1 MAKISVRGR
10 ECDRLSKKT
19 KVGTLGRCHLPWVWL
34 FPCTGRAEVGLEGA
48 GDRLFPL
55 LLSFSHARTVPWDI
69 TVEGQCLQ
77 ATSWQPAP
85 QRCLPS
91 GALICPPGARYP
103 SLPQPDSDPQ
113 PGWSCSAILLD
124 RHRQLMVFSLA
135 TFCVPQF
142 SSVFMSPVFQL
153 SRLLASFLFLAESQ
167 LVPEYTIHLA
177 SDFLSY
183 PRQHWPPLCPLPPDT
198 CFWGPLFINTR
209 EFSSVML
216 LDFFYYDNL
225 PMWLYA
231 HFNRRYLHS

>member
-1 MAKISVRGR
+1 MGYHSGR
-10 ECDRLSKKT
+10 SMLPGHILTTCCPEVPSI
-19 KVGTLGRCHLPWVWL
+19 RCP
-34 FPCTGRAEVGLEGA
+34 G
-48 GDRLFPL
+48 
-55 LLSFSHARTVPWDI
+55 
-69 TVEGQCLQ
+69 
-77 ATSWQPAP
+77 
-85 QRCLPS
+85 LPS
-91 GALICPPGARYP
+91 GSKVSVPAPTRLW
-103 SLPQPDSDPQ
+103 DPQ

-153 SRLLASFLFLAESQ
+153 PRLLASFLFLAESQ

-216 LDFFYYDNL
+216 LDFFIMITSPCGCMHILTGDICIANTSIQRNNSRSGSSL
-225 PMWLYA
+225 VCDGG
-231 HFNRRYLHS
+231 